1 MARSRSLPTSLF
13 DDPDFFEQ
21 SCETRMI
28 LMGLVLLADDS
39 GRGPAHPDL
48 LARKLNTTAPLVE
61 EALQALEKS
70 RMLIC
75 YQVERH
81 DYYALTHWLEW
92 ETLSKP
98 TPSRF
103 PAPPTQGA
111 GVSVRTSSIRGVN
124 AHADRS
130 IAPFVEAGAGEPK
143 GEESE
148 QRSQESGDVVPDN
161 VVAFP
166 AFSAGDSGASVQAPK
181 ALREKTQQVA
191 SILKLPVDDALLRI
205 VEEYGADPA
214 LSVLGEADAAREWI
228 ENPRRNQKGQRMS
241 PAFFRRWLKREQ
253 ETLQMRKE
261 QQQRATG
268 AMGYNTTKSEPRS
281 TLNAPQGEAKP
292 AAVDQYAEYIQR
304 REREVHEAWLAT
316 QTATLEEGD
325 QVCSG

>member
-81 DYYALTHWLEW
+81 SYYALTHWLEW

-103 PAPPTQGA
+103 PVPPTQGA
-111 GVSVRTSSIRGVN
+111 GASVRTSSIKGVN
-124 AHADRS
+124 THAD
-130 IAPFVEAGAGEPK
+130 AVVEAGAGESK
-143 GEESE
+143 GEE
-148 QRSQESGDVVPDN
+148 
-161 VVAFP
+161 
-166 AFSAGDSGASVQAPK
+166 
-181 ALREKTQQVA
+181 
-191 SILKLPVDDALLRI
+191 
-205 VEEYGADPA
+205 
-214 LSVLGEADAAREWI
+214 GER
-228 ENPRRNQKGQRMS
+228 
-241 PAFFRRWLKREQ
+241 
-253 ETLQMRKE
+253 
-261 QQQRATG
+261 
-268 AMGYNTTKSEPRS
+268 
-281 TLNAPQGEAKP
+281 
-292 AAVDQYAEYIQR
+292 
-304 REREVHEAWLAT
+304 
-316 QTATLEEGD
+316 
-325 QVCSG
+325 